1 MKLLVKVFVVVI
13 LFALLGA
20 VIGGLA
26 TQKSYVLLAV
36 GNTTM
41 ETSLWFAVAVI
52 LSFFVVFGG
61 GALALF
67 KGLSTSKKFL
77 NWRETR
83 RRQSAA
89 AQTKDGFLQLAQ
101 GSWGKAE
108 DLLKA
113 SFRNDEEALL
123 GYLGAARAANEQ
135 GKNDERDAY
144 LKRAKELNPSAAIA
158 IDTSRA
164 SMQLDKGQFP
174 QAAETLSA
182 ISGKD
187 SRHPFVLSLMQR
199 AYLGSNDWSSLRQLM
214 PLLRQFKVLDE
225 DSLNRLEK
233 DCYIALM
240 TAVGSKRKKDEDATP
255 YVNDLVRLLEEAPA
269 SLHRSAS
276 VLCAYARALLALG
289 EEDRAANLLSA
300 EMPAVWSDEAVTL
313 YGQIKSTEPAKQLIQ
328 AENWLPGRDNNEALL
343 LALGRLALSGGL
355 PEKAKGYLE
364 QSLSVRKSAEV
375 YAELG
380 RVFSVMGDDK
390 AGNEAFVLSL
400 ELAQ

>member
-1 MKLLVKVFVVVI
+1 MKLLVKLFTVVI

-20 VIGGLA
+20 VVGGLA

-52 LSFFVVFGG
+52 FSFLIVFGG
-61 GALALF
+61 GGLALF
-67 KGLSTSKKFL
+67 KGLNTSKKFL
-77 NWRETR
+77 NWREAR

-101 GSWGKAE
+101 GSWGEAE
-108 DLLKA
+108 ELLKA

-123 GYLGAARAANEQ
+123 GYFGAARAANEQ

-144 LKRAKELNPSAAIA
+144 LKRAKELNPTAALA

-164 SMQLDKGQFP
+164 SMQLDRGQYP
-174 QAAETLSA
+174 QAVQTLSG
-182 ISGKD
+182 ISSKD
-187 SRHPFVLSLMQR
+187 GRHPFVLLLMQR
-199 AYLGSNDWSSLRQLM
+199 AYLGTNDWSSLRQLM

-233 DCYIALM
+233 DCYIELM
-240 TAVGSKRKKDEDATP
+240 TTVGHKRKDDEDAMP
-255 YVNDLVRLLEEAPA
+255 YVNDLLRLSEEAPT

-289 EEDRAANLLSA
+289 EADRAANLLSA
-300 EMPAVWSDEAVTL
+300 EMPAVWSDEAATL
-313 YGQIKSTEPAKQLIQ
+313 YGQIKSTESAKQLVQ
-328 AENWLPGRDNNEALL
+328 AENWLAGRENNEALL
-343 LALGRLALSGGL
+343 LTLGRLALSGGL
-355 PEKAKGYLE
+355 PEKAKEYLE

-375 YAELG
+375 YTELG
-380 RVFSVMGDDK
+380 KVYSAMGNDK
-390 AGNEAFVLSL
+390 AGNEAFISGL
-400 ELAQ
+400 ELA

>member
-1 MKLLVKVFVVVI
+1 MKLLVKLFIVVI

-20 VIGGLA
+20 AIGGLA

-36 GNTTM
+36 GNTAM

-52 LSFFVVFGG
+52 IAFFVVFGG
-61 GALALF
+61 GGLVLF
-67 KGLSTSKKFL
+67 KGFSTSKKFL

-83 RRQSAA
+83 RRKSAT

-101 GSWGKAE
+101 GSWGEAE
-108 DLLKA
+108 ELLKA

-135 GKNDERDAY
+135 GKSDERDAY
-144 LKRAKELNPSAAIA
+144 LKRAKEFNPTAALA

-164 SMQLDKGQFP
+164 SMQLDRGQFP
-174 QAAETLSA
+174 QAAHTLSQ

-214 PLLRQFKVLDE
+214 PLLRQFNVMDE
-225 DSLNRLEK
+225 DSLNRLER
-233 DCYIALM
+233 DCYIELM
-240 TAVGSKRKKDEDATP
+240 TAVGLKRKEGEDATL
-255 YVNDLVRLLEEAPA
+255 YVNDLVRLSEEMPA

-276 VLCAYARALLALG
+276 LLCAHARALVALG
-289 EEDRAANLLSA
+289 EVDRAANLLSA

-313 YGQIKSTEPAKQLIQ
+313 YGQIKSTESARQLVQ
-328 AENWLPGRDNNEALL
+328 AENWLAGRENNEALL
-343 LALGRLALSGGL
+343 LTLGRLALAGGL
-355 PEKAKGYLE
+355 PEKAKEYLE

-380 RVFSVMGDDK
+380 KVYSAMGDDK
-390 AGNEAFVLSL
+390 AGNKAFISGL
-400 ELAQ
+400 ELA